1 MFDIAFSELLVIVV
15 IALVVIGPEK
25 LPKVART
32 LGTIVGRMQ
41 RYATQIKE
49 EVNRESRFS
58 ELQKLQQEIQL
69 SSESVQAQ
77 LNQSLDSATENL
89 VGNLAAPQPEVT
101 GQQATQPPIQ
111 K

>member
-15 IALVVIGPEK
+15 IALLVIGPEK

-58 ELQKLQQEIQL
+58 ELQKLQQEIQQA
-69 SSESVQAQ
+69 SESTQAQ
-77 LNQSLDSATENL
+77 LNQGMDSVTEHVTQQL
-89 VGNLAAPQPEVT
+89 TASQPEDT
-101 GQQATQPPIQ
+101 SNQAINPPIQ
-111 K
+111 N

>member
-89 VGNLAAPQPEVT
+89 VENLAAPQPEVT